1 MKKAS
6 LRAWLRRHP
15 EPNKVVVRLEDGE
28 ERQIAIPI
36 DIRNR
41 WKTVEAAVLASGGVA
56 VSLFDKKGVM
66 LRAQD
71 LENDEDEGEGAEEQQ
86 SKAQS
91 KLMREWTTMLQ
102 VALHEQNNSF
112 EKGVKAAAQ
121 SQESLVEL
129 VTNMSNHLTVTFTS
143 LHNVVSSMAI
153 MQQQHAEVVA
163 QLTGKIAELE
173 GEGESGDKRL
183 NGLVGQVAANV
194 LKHTMGGGESNGA
207 SNGASSHRPKKKEA
221 SP

>member
-1 MKKAS
+1 MKKTS
-6 LRAWLRRHP
+6 LRAWLRRSP
-15 EPNKVVVRLEDGE
+15 EPAKVVVRLEDGE
-28 ERQIAIPI
+28 ERQIAIPV

-41 WKTVEAAVLASGGVA
+41 WKTVESAVLASGGVA

-71 LENDEDEGEGAEEQQ
+71 LEDDEDEGEGAAEEQQ

-91 KLMREWTTMLQ
+91 KMMREWTTMLQ
-102 VALHEQNNSF
+102 VAMHEQNTSF
-112 EKGVKAAAQ
+112 DKGVKAAAQ

-163 QLTGKIAELE
+163 SLTGKIAELE
-173 GEGESGDKRL
+173 GENGSSDKGL
-183 NGLVGQVAANV
+183 NGAISKLAGQVLAAG
-194 LKHTMGGGESNGA
+194 MGGGGD
-207 SNGASSHRPKKKEA
+207 SNGASSPKPKKNKEA
-221 SP
+221 TT